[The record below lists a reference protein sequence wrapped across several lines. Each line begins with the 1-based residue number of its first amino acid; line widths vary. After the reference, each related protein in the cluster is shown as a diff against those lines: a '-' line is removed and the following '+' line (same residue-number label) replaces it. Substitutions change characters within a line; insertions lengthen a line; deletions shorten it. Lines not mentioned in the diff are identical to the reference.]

1 MTSIICGKNTAIRND
16 VSKKKKLYFVTMVCL
31 CRAVLKMGLLTLIQS
46 IMLGI
51 YVNSTHSTLIPY
63 GSTIAQWATMWYAGY
78 LMPLL

>member
-1 MTSIICGKNTAIRND
+1 MTSIISGKNTAIRND

-51 YVNSTHSTLIPY
+51 YVN
-63 GSTIAQWATMWYAGY
+63 
-78 LMPLL
+78 